1 MPSKSPTVMTITV
14 PVTRRMMM
22 QAAEVSLYDLD
33 DYDDE
38 VLKEAGVS
46 RKRLSAELIA
56 DPNFQAQVSK
66 QMLRAAQEGIV
77 GAFDYSNIGNSNHP
91 LVTVAIKAA
100 DRAHKER
107 EKTRTERER
116 NERIKDATALL
127 REAGYRVVRD

>member
-22 QAAEVSLYDLD
+22 QAAEVSLYDED

-91 LVTVAIKAA
+91 LVTIAIKAA

-127 REAGYRVVRD
+127 QEAGYRVVRG

>member
-56 DPNFQAQVSK
+56 DPNFQTQVSK

-127 REAGYRVVRD
+127 QEAGYRVVRG

>member
-127 REAGYRVVRD
+127 QEAGYRVVRG

>member
-38 VLKEAGVS
+38 VLKKAGVS